1 MNQNLEEK
9 IDGGNRLN
17 FKSEGERRIAYF
29 LGSNSIKY
37 IYEPGVLINSAQ
49 QKPRIWYPD
58 FYLPEFGAYVE
69 YYGLVG
75 NQNYVKGIKTKE
87 SMYSKIGMDV
97 IPVYP
102 WMFNKNWRGYIMKEL
117 KRTTHRRYR
126 NLMTKKYWS
135 DRKSPLNNKVIT
147 IGSWRRKYKSK
158 SY

>member
-9 IDGGNRLN
+9 IDRSKGLN

-29 LGSNSIKY
+29 LDTNSIKY
-37 IYEPGVLINSAQ
+37 IYEPGVLVNSAQ
-49 QKPRIWYPD
+49 EKPRIWYPD
-58 FYLPEFGAYVE
+58 FYLPGFGTYVE

-87 SMYSKIGMDV
+87 SIYSKIGMDV

-102 WMFNKNWRGYIMKEL
+102 WMFNENWRGYIMKEL
-117 KRTTHRRYR
+117 KHTTSRRYR
-126 NLMTKKYWS
+126 NLMTKTYWS
-135 DRKSPLNNKVIT
+135 KHKSSFNNSCINSQ
-147 IGSWRRKYKSK
+147 GGYRRCNSR

>member
-1 MNQNLEEK
+1 MNQKLEER
-9 IDGGNRLN
+9 IGRNRRFD

-29 LGSNSIKY
+29 LDTNSIKY
-37 IYEPGVLINSAQ
+37 IYEPGVLVNSAQ

-58 FYLPEFGAYVE
+58 FYLPEFGTYVE

-117 KRTTHRRYR
+117 KHTTHRRYR
-126 NLMTKKYWS
+126 SLMAKKYWS
-135 DRKSPLNNKVIT
+135 EHKSSLNNKVIT
-147 IGSWRRKYKSK
+147 PEFRYRRYNSK